1 MELLLTILQ
10 FIVSLIG
17 GFFGALADAFSKQDG
32 ASAQFGNERL
42 IASRLNRGF
51 VVSRYRKL
59 TRKMSFRNLLISSP
73 TGGGKTV
80 KLLLPTLLSLRDCSM
95 IVNDNSKEL
104 YNLSSA
110 YKATHMK
117 IRTLNLSDSS
127 ESSGFNIL
135 ADIKDVQDIYRI
147 AHIMVQTSLDKG
159 NNSDQ
164 FWSLSVK
171 SMLATFIKITLLQSE
186 EYRHMPQVLNLIKT
200 FQAHPEKIDPLVAS
214 AKDEKLLL
222 DYSSFLAIPDR
233 TRDNIVA
240 SALAALQIFESP
252 ELAKVA
258 SFHSINF
265 PDFRKQ
271 PTLLYLHVSVG
282 DAKFFSS
289 FISLLFESYFRA
301 MLERLP
307 AKSDYDCF
315 SLIDEAS
322 TLFIPLL
329 PAACANGRKFRCGS
343 VIVVQ
348 SKNQLRT
355 FYKDEAANICSNT
368 VTHIHLAGQTSL
380 EELREIEALSGK
392 CTYKDK
398 EGKERT
404 KSLVTV
410 DEARQLP
417 ESRSL
422 ILSANHPII
431 KGRVSPYWRN
441 LLFSRHTKLPPF
453 PILGDI
459 PNSPIPLMKL

>member
-1 MELLLTILQ
+1 MKTLLQCLQ
-10 FIVSLIG
+10 FILSLAVD
-17 GFFGALADAFSKQDG
+17 FFSALADVFAKQHG
-32 ASAQFGNERL
+32 LNAEFGKERL
-42 IASRLNRGF
+42 IASRFNKGF
-51 VVSRYRKL
+51 VVSRSRKL

-80 KLLLPTLLSLRDCSM
+80 KLLLPTLLSLRNCSM

-104 YNLSSA
+104 YNLTSGHKS
-110 YKATHMK
+110 THMQIK
-117 IRTLNLSDSS
+117 TLDLSDSS
-127 ESSGFNIL
+127 VSSGFNIL
-135 ADIKDVQDIYRI
+135 ADVRDVQDINRI
-147 AHIMVQTSLDKG
+147 AHIIVQTTLDKG
-159 NNSDQ
+159 SHSDQ

-171 SMLATFIKITLLQSE
+171 SMLTTFIKIALLQSE
-186 EYRHMPQVLNLIKT
+186 KYRHMPQVLQFIKT
-200 FQAHPEKIDPLVAS
+200 FQSQPEKIDRLVANV
-214 AKDEKLLL
+214 KDEKLLL
-222 DYSSFLAIPDR
+222 DYTSFLSIPDR

-240 SALAALQIFESP
+240 SALAALQIFDSP

-265 PDFRKQ
+265 SDFRKT

-282 DAKFFSS
+282 DAKFFSP

-307 AKSDYDCF
+307 AKSEYDCF

-322 TLFIPLL
+322 SLFIPLL
-329 PAACANGRKFRCGS
+329 PGACANGRKFRCGS

-355 FYKDEAANICSNT
+355 FYQDEAANICSNN

-398 EGKERT
+398 DGKERT
-404 KSLVTV
+404 KSLVMV

-417 ESRSL
+417 DNRSL
-422 ILSANHPII
+422 ILCANYPII

-441 LLFSRHTKLPPF
+441 LLFRRYTKLPPV
-453 PILGDI
+453 PMQGDI
-459 PNSPIPLMKL
+459 PNTPIPLMKL